1 MLSLSAVFVIRSLR
15 YPSRA
20 LQEFTLRSNQDVF
33 LLKPFYGK
41 LSDSDEVDGHH
52 SSATR
57 LNATSIH
64 SSSTLTSGRRQ
75 NASADRIDFTKLVSE
90 ANSPPWALFYNIFV
104 PLNENDNDAAP
115 SSDTAN
121 HTSSQHHLS
130 EAQRGALNIVREQ
143 LGQIRHS
150 YAAQRY
156 FSSHNKTLHVF
167 YNSIGTP
174 LDSNYMNDVCQS
186 DPSHAHIT
194 PLNCIPM
201 HHYASAFEEVTL
213 QRVWEYCQ
221 DFPHHKVMY
230 MHSKGSYNS
239 RGGRNLHW
247 RRHMTH
253 AIGHE
258 DCIESLSSTSLTNAT
273 MTTTTTRTT
282 QQPQQCNMCGLV
294 FNPIPWIH
302 YSGNFFTADCGY
314 IRQLLPLDRYRQQMN
329 ELANLTRHEHMKHHR
344 ILFQLWPDKDAYL
357 GLERYASEAWPG
369 SHPDLIPCDL
379 SLDRAIDSWKKER
392 VPAPAAPSIAMLRS
406 NNATMNHTWTT
417 SPIGNVEHLLQ
428 VSVAPRASEPRGK
441 DMFMRKYRYDDSRRL
456 REYYLLAGNMLKWHY
471 LYGTVPRNTSWVWSF
486 YPDGA
491 TWRRA
496 HEEQVLLLLASQPAG
511 GNNNNNN
518 ADNDYNRRLANA
530 VLEAVV
536 SSHPLVLSVSAPG

>member
-1 MLSLSAVFVIRSLR
+1 MLSLSAVFVIQSLR
-15 YPSRA
+15 YPSRV
-20 LQEFTLRSNQDVF
+20 LQEFTLRSDQDV
-33 LLKPFYGK
+33 LLVSPFYGNS
-41 LSDSDEVDGHH
+41 SDSNHADYHH
-52 SSATR
+52 SAATKI
-57 LNATSIH
+57 NA
-64 SSSTLTSGRRQ
+64 SSTLVSNTTTSRRKQ
-75 NASADRIDFTKLVSE
+75 NASADRIDFAKLVSE
-90 ANSPPWALFYNIFV
+90 ATSPPWALFYNIFV
-104 PLNENDNDAAP
+104 PLNENNAVA
-115 SSDTAN
+115 SSGTAN
-121 HTSSQHHLS
+121 HTSPQRHLS
-130 EAQRGALNIVREQ
+130 EAQRGALNIIREQ

-156 FSSHNKTLHVF
+156 YASHNKTLHVF

-174 LDSNYMNDVCQS
+174 LDSHYMKDVCQNGQN
-186 DPSHAHIT
+186 HAHTT

-221 DFPHHKVMY
+221 DFPHHKVLY

-258 DCIESLSSTSLTNAT
+258 DCIESLSSHVSSSSSSSLTNAT
-273 MTTTTTRTT
+273 TTNTTST
-282 QQPQQCNMCGLV
+282 QQPQCNMCGLV

-314 IRQLLPLDRYRQQMN
+314 IRQLLPLDQYRQQMN

-392 VPAPAAPSIAMLRS
+392 VPAPAAPAIAMMRG
-406 NNATMNHTWTT
+406 NNATMNHTWT

-428 VSVAPRASEPRGK
+428 VSLAPRASEPRDK
-441 DMFMRKYRYDDSRRL
+441 EMFMRRYRYDDSRRL

-486 YPDGA
+486 YPDGT

-496 HEEQVLLLLASQPAG
+496 HEEQVSSLLLSSSSSSQPADH
-511 GNNNNNN
+511 NS
-518 ADNDYNRRLANA
+518 NRRLANA

-536 SSHPLVLSVSAPG
+536 SSHPLLSSLPVTTQQG